1 MSTISPSKKYLFR
14 VLKNFLL
21 NHKNKSIGLD
31 LASENF
37 KNSIYFK
44 TKKYIGVD
52 INIKEI
58 LFGLQ
63 HFKNKKRYGIH
74 WDFTKKNILGEN
86 FADVVVSTNTLSH
99 IKSPKKKIDALN
111 NFIRFTSSDGA
122 IFLQTEIEKKVTNE
136 IIKKINSNFK
146 KVKIKYYNNLLT
158 KIYLSLFLG
167 KLTNNKTAI
176 FLNKIK
182 INYFLSLI
190 ENITSYFKILN
201 TKIIIIAEGKKN
213 IGKKKIKF
221 KFKRINKFL

>member
-21 NHKNKSIGLD
+21 IHKNKPIGID

-52 INIKEI
+52 LNKKEI
-58 LFGLQ
+58 LFGLKY
-63 HFKNKKRYGIH
+63 FKDKKRYGIH

-111 NFIRFTSSDGA
+111 NFIQFTSSDGV

-167 KLTNNKTAI
+167 KLTNNKVAI
-176 FLNKIK
+176 FFNKIK
-182 INYFLSLI
+182 LNYFLSLI
-190 ENITSYFKILN
+190 ENITCYFKILN
-201 TKIIIIAEGKKN
+201 TKMIIIAAEKKN
-213 IGKKKIKF
+213 FGKKKIKF

>member
-21 NHKNKSIGLD
+21 THKNKSIGLD

-86 FADVVVSTNTLSH
+86 FADVVVSTNTLSQ
-99 IKSPKKKIDALN
+99 IKSSKKIDALN
-111 NFIRFTSSDGA
+111 NFIQFTSSDGV
-122 IFLQTEIEKKVTNE
+122 IFLQTEIEKNVTNK
-136 IIKKINSNFK
+136 IINKINFNFK
-146 KVKIKYYNNLLT
+146 NVKIKYYNNLLT

-182 INYFLSLI
+182 INYFLSKI